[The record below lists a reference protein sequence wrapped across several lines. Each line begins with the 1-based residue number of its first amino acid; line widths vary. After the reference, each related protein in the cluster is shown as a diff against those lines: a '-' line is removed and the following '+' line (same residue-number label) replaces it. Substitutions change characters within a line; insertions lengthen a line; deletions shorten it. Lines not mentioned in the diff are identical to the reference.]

1 MTSERAAVAS
11 EAGSVMVIVIDPT
24 AVAECV
30 GSDVVVVDDVVVDD
44 VVDDVG
50 GGDPWPLES
59 TTAVR
64 ARSARTIAMTWRRRR
79 TLLRRTC
86 LAADIGRS
94 VAARYECAFGRT
106 MLPERIHAPK

>member
-1 MTSERAAVAS
+1 MTSERVAVAP

-24 AVAECV
+24 ALAECV
-30 GSDVVVVDDVVVDD
+30 GSDVVVVDDD

-59 TTAVR
+59 TTTVR

>member
-1 MTSERAAVAS
+1 
-11 EAGSVMVIVIDPT
+11 MVIVIDPT
-24 AVAECV
+24 ALAECV
-30 GSDVVVVDDVVVDD
+30 GSDVVVVDDD

-59 TTAVR
+59 TTTVR

-106 MLPERIHAPK
+106 VLPERIHAPK

>member
-1 MTSERAAVAS
+1 MTSERAAVAP

-24 AVAECV
+24 ALAECV
-30 GSDVVVVDDVVVDD
+30 GSDVVVVDDD

-106 MLPERIHAPK
+106 VLPERIHAPK